1 MDQLKQR
8 SRRYL
13 FVGIILLVSGIV
25 FTTLLKEQTGI
36 IGMVFIVIGLI
47 FVFTGISIKKNKG

>member
-1 MDQLKQR
+1 MDHLKQR

-13 FVGIILLVSGIV
+13 FVGIILFVSGIV

-36 IGMVFIVIGLI
+36 IGIIFLVIGLI
-47 FVFTGISIKKNKG
+47 FVFTGINIRKNKG

>member
-1 MDQLKQR
+1 MDHLKQR

-13 FVGIILLVSGIV
+13 FVGIILFVSGIV

-36 IGMVFIVIGLI
+36 IGIIFLVIGLI
-47 FVFTGISIKKNKG
+47 FVFTGINIRKN

>member
-13 FVGIILLVSGIV
+13 FVGIILAVSGIV
-25 FTTLLKEQTGI
+25 FTTSLKEQTGI
-36 IGMVFIVIGLI
+36 IGIIFIIIGLI